1 MATIKIEN
9 LQPQEPQSPFSLE
22 DFKIMRSDFN
32 STVKQLEAEYKTKTP
47 EKWLSY
53 FEDLKSTANAQYI
66 ARIRKEFP
74 SQ

>member
-47 EKWLSY
+47 
-53 FEDLKSTANAQYI
+53 
-66 ARIRKEFP
+66 
-74 SQ
+74 